1 MHLFI
6 NIDMNRVVF
15 TVLGYVLM
23 TVGILSLIL
32 GTIGLRLQP
41 ISYIDKLVS
50 PLTAFIV
57 KLMLV
62 VVGVILFY
70 RSRMNPA
77 DYE

>member
-1 MHLFI
+1 
-6 NIDMNRVVF
+6 MNRVVL

-23 TVGILSLIL
+23 TAGILSLIL

-41 ISYIDKLVS
+41 ISYIDKAVS
-50 PLTAFIV
+50 PLTAFII
-57 KLMLV
+57 KLLMV
-62 VVGVILFY
+62 IVGIVLFY

>member
-1 MHLFI
+1 
-6 NIDMNRVVF
+6 MNRVVF
-15 TVLGYVLM
+15 TVLGYILM

-41 ISYIDKLVS
+41 ISYIDRHVS
-50 PLTAFIV
+50 PLTAFII

-70 RSRMNPA
+70 RSRINPA